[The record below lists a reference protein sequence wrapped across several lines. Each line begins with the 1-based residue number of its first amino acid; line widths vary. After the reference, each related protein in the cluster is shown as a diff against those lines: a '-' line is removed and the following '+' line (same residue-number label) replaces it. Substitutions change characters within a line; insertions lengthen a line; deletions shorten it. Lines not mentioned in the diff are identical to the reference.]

1 MATLETALENLQK
14 LQRTIRIEIL
24 GRKIDEI
31 DLANL
36 EKRAL
41 VRLMGW
47 RILFKGSAAELLLM
61 AAEINSEEFSL
72 RKRQDFVSI
81 NDFRRGPE

>member
-14 LQRTIRIEIL
+14 LQRTIRIEIW

-41 VRLMGW
+41 VRLIGW
-47 RILFKGSAAELLLM
+47 RILFKGECC
-61 AAEINSEEFSL
+61 
-72 RKRQDFVSI
+72 
-81 NDFRRGPE
+81 